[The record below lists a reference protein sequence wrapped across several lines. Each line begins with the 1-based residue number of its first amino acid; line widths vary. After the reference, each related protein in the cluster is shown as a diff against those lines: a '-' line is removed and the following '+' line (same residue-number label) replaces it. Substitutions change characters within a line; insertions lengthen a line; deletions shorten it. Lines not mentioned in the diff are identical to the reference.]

1 METEIAEKVLAI
13 VGFAE
18 MTAAN
23 SKLFRKRV
31 CAALNGHTAVE
42 IDLSQTTYM
51 DCAGLGALIAIRN
64 PARGRKIVVR
74 LVNATLQ
81 VQQLLHIMRAGQI
94 LEIVHS
100 RQETTPITALIE
112 EMPQKI
118 RPRTFLVSGAGTTAG
133 EEGLTPAMAI

>member
-1 METEIAEKVLAI
+1 
-13 VGFAE
+13 

-81 VQQLLHIMRAGQI
+81 VHQLLHIMRAGQI
-94 LEIVHS
+94 LEIVHN
-100 RQETTPITALIE
+100 RQETTPITPLIE

-118 RPRTFLVSGAGTTAG
+118 RPRILVSGAGTGATAG